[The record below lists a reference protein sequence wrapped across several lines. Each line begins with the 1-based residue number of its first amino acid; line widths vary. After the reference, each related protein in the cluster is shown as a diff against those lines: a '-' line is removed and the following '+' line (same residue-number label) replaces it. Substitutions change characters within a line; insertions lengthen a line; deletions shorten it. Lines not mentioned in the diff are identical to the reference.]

1 MTQDN
6 KECNDMNSAFEKL
19 RIASAESD
27 RNISDKLDI
36 LKPKILEAINQIRQ
50 KKKRPDTDSIY
61 DFITRTCTT
70 NITKELVELVIE
82 DLIIQNV
89 IFNNFVL

>member
-70 NITKELVELVIE
+70 NRKTSRTCYRGSNYPKCHI
-82 DLIIQNV
+82 
-89 IFNNFVL
+89 